1 MDPLSIAASVAGLCT
16 LAESI
21 VHRTRAYVRCVRGS
35 EKEIAKLIR
44 ATAQLYGI
52 LEQIRLLEDGFDDED
67 GREKGTGLGS
77 VGTVR
82 SMHLVTG
89 EELFECEKTLRK
101 LDAVLKKSDPGTV
114 TGFVNVARKKLEWPF
129 NSKEVTDLLQDIEN
143 HKSMLNLALNANEMA
158 AILSCLDTSIHI
170 SQIVSQEQLANEE
183 FRATQR
189 KFAFNRRRQK
199 ILDFMTTLDPRT
211 DQTMYVQ
218 MKQDMTGLWF
228 TEGDEFKAWMSRRNA
243 TLWLSGIPG
252 AGKTILFSSIVD
264 KMQRAMNENSVMAY
278 FYCDYRNPV
287 KQDGTTIIRSLIRQ
301 FAERNDLCFD
311 KLEEFYEGYSS
322 EDKLSP
328 PTQRDLVTLLLDMS
342 EDVED
347 ALILV
352 DALDECLT
360 ERVNVIK
367 LLRDLNIES
376 EKIKTLFA
384 SRDEVDISAQLQGYT
399 TVSMAENTS
408 DIARYVESELKVKD
422 WAKDLSQ
429 AEKDT
434 IKDSLIEPAGG
445 MFRLVACQLD
455 ALAKCKTTASRRKVL
470 RTLPRD
476 LSETYYRILKL
487 IDSTEIADNRLI
499 VQRVLKWV
507 TWAATGLSLGEL
519 QEAVAINAG
528 DEELDPDVI
537 TTENDILDLCSS
549 LVRCNPRGII
559 ELAHAT
565 VKEFLT
571 TIPSESEYYF
581 YHVDEASDMTALA
594 TTCLTYLCLDNFGE
608 ENGWDSASIT
618 SSISYKTSVTGS
630 EKSGMPDQILQ
641 YHFLDH
647 AAENWDYYAGKVTE
661 NWSQVLTLEKRLFA
675 PTKVPQFLNW
685 ARRRLELIRYRR
697 GRIGSLLAESTTLQ
711 WAALLGLHA
720 ICQWLID
727 QGSDVNRA
735 TVALGSSLVCAV
747 LGESVFREHESD
759 GREPGSDDGSSD
771 YDGGYDV
778 KNGRAWHSEN
788 RHKTIAAL
796 LSRGA
801 VMDGMPL
808 EESRS
813 LMELALII
821 GEPSHVKLLLSHGA
835 ILDTDC
841 LSYLQ
846 TQCSEGPR
854 KEEMQGILSA
864 VTKINYASSD
874 AQKATKLLLQFETS
888 SIQATKLLA
897 VTLGDLTTDEG
908 TEVQD
913 KNEALRKVSEYGQ
926 YELVAQLLDH
936 PDIATDHV
944 DKCGFTA
951 LHEAAQ
957 SGHLQV
963 VQLLVEKN
971 FNINARD
978 MDGNTPA
985 MQAASFNHFEVVQY
999 LQQHGAVLVD
1009 QVNTEGETIASL
1021 AAKSDCHRIVRYI
1034 AETDPRLRREASKAP
1049 SIFWTSSQLMRSLQ
1063 SQKMDDQ
1070 HCILQQPLETR
1081 RSLR

>member
-52 LEQIRLLEDGFDDED
+52 LEQIRLLEDGFDNDN
-67 GREKGTGLGS
+67 GREKGMVIGG
-77 VGTVR
+77 VGMVR
-82 SMHLVTG
+82 GVHLVKG
-89 EELFECEKTLRK
+89 EELHECEKTLRK
-101 LDAVLKKSDPGTV
+101 LDAVLRKSDPGTV

-129 NSKEVTDLLQDIEN
+129 NSKEVAEILQDIEN

-158 AILSCLDTSIHI
+158 AILSCLDTSTHI
-170 SQIVSQEQLANEE
+170 SQIVSQEQLANED
-183 FRATQR
+183 FRTSQR
-189 KFAFNRRRQK
+189 KSAFSRRRQK
-199 ILDFMTTLDPRT
+199 ILDFMTTLDPRI

-228 TEGDEFKAWMSRRNA
+228 TEGDEFKAWMSKRNA

-252 AGKTILFSSIVD
+252 AGKTILFSSVVD
-264 KMQRAMNENSVMAY
+264 KLQRVMDANSVMAY
-278 FYCDYRNPV
+278 FYCDYRNPI
-287 KQDGTTIIRSLIRQ
+287 KQDATTIIRSLIRQ

-311 KLEEFYEGYSS
+311 KLEEFYEVHSS
-322 EDKLSP
+322 DDKISL
-328 PTQRDLVTLLLDMS
+328 PTQKDLLILLMDMS

-347 ALILV
+347 ALILI

-360 ERVNVIK
+360 ERVTVIK
-367 LLRDLNIES
+367 LLRDLNIQS

-384 SRDEVDISAQLQGYT
+384 SRNEVDISAQLQGYT

-429 AEKDT
+429 TEKEA

-476 LSETYYRILKL
+476 LSETYYRILKQ
-487 IDSTEIADNRLI
+487 IDSTDIADNRLI

-507 TWAATGLSLGEL
+507 TWAATGLSLYEL

-537 TTENDILDLCSS
+537 TTESDILDLCSS
-549 LVRCNPRGII
+549 LVRCNPSGII

-571 TIPSESEYYF
+571 TIPSKSEYYF

-608 ENGWDSASIT
+608 EKDWDSASIISGRT
-618 SSISYKTSVTGS
+618 SISFKTSVTSS
-630 EKSGMPDQILQ
+630 EESGMPDRVLQ

-661 NWSQVLTLEKRLFA
+661 NWPQVLALEKILFA
-675 PTKVPQFLNW
+675 PTKAPQFLNW
-685 ARRRLELIRYRR
+685 ARRRLESTRHRR
-697 GRIGSLLAESTTLQ
+697 NRDGGLLAESTTLQ
-711 WAALLGLHA
+711 WAALLGLPA

-735 TVALGSSLVCAV
+735 TVVLGSSLACAV
-747 LGESVFREHESD
+747 LGESVFHQCISN
-759 GREPGSDDGSSD
+759 GSEPGSDDGSSD
-771 YDGGYDV
+771 YDEGYNV
-778 KNGRAWHSEN
+778 KESRAWHSEN
-788 RHKTIAAL
+788 RYKTIAAL
-796 LSRGA
+796 LSWGA

-808 EESRS
+808 EETRS
-813 LMELALII
+813 LMELALMI

-835 ILDTDC
+835 VLDTDC
-841 LSYLQ
+841 LAYLEN
-846 TQCSEGPR
+846 QCSDGPR
-854 KEEMQGILSA
+854 KAEMQEILSS
-864 VTKINYASSD
+864 VTKSNYASID

-888 SIQATKLLA
+888 SVQAAKLLA
-897 VTLGDLTTDEG
+897 DTLGDLTMGEG
-908 TEVQD
+908 TDVQD
-913 KNEALRKVSEYGQ
+913 KNVALRKVSEYGRR
-926 YELVAQLLDH
+926 Y
-936 PDIATDHV
+936 
-944 DKCGFTA
+944 
-951 LHEAAQ
+951 
-957 SGHLQV
+957 SG
-963 VQLLVEKN
+963 N
-971 FNINARD
+971 
-978 MDGNTPA
+978 
-985 MQAASFNHFEVVQY
+985 
-999 LQQHGAVLVD
+999 
-1009 QVNTEGETIASL
+1009 
-1021 AAKSDCHRIVRYI
+1021 
-1034 AETDPRLRREASKAP
+1034 PRLLLLHGPR
-1049 SIFWTSSQLMRSLQ
+1049 FFT
-1063 SQKMDDQ
+1063 
-1070 HCILQQPLETR
+1070 
-1081 RSLR
+1081 